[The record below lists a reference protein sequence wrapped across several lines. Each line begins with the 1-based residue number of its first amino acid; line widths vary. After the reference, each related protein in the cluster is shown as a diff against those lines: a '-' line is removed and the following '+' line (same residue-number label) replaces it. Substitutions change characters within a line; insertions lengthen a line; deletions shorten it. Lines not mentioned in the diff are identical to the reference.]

1 MIERPSPNFDARPE
15 GRAVNVLLLHYT
27 GLRSAEEALERLCDP
42 ASKVSAH
49 YAIDE
54 DGTIYRLVDEAMRA
68 WHAGRACW
76 RGERDVNGASL
87 GIELVNPGHEWGY
100 RPYPPA
106 QMRALIELAQGVLA
120 RHPIPPRNVLGH
132 SDVAFARKQDPG
144 ELFDWKALAEA
155 GIGLWPERGA
165 VRGEMGMTLR
175 AGDAGTAV
183 ASLKR
188 ALAEYGY
195 ALEATGQFDE
205 TTERA
210 VRAFQRHFRPARV
223 DGAADPETCQ
233 LVFQLLELAG

>member
-1 MIERPSPNFDARPE
+1 M
-15 GRAVNVLLLHYT
+15 
-27 GLRSAEEALERLCDP
+27 
-42 ASKVSAH
+42 
-49 YAIDE
+49 
-54 DGTIYRLVDEAMRA
+54 
-68 WHAGRACW
+68 
-76 RGERDVNGASL
+76 NGASL

-155 GIGLWPERGA
+155 GIGLWPERGV